1 MKKEFLVGIFIIV
14 GIIGFALTIFLI
26 KDIRIE
32 PGYTLNIYFDD
43 VGNLM
48 EKAWVRMRGV
58 KVGKI
63 DRIILENN
71 KAKVVVWMKNFAKIH
86 SDAKAKIASTGVL
99 GVKYIEL
106 TLGSPDK
113 PLLKDGDSIYSE
125 DRAFSIDE
133 ALSEGISGIKGFTEF
148 LEKMSKDGDMSESL
162 GNIISNIEQ
171 LTAKLNKSIED
182 ERIRNVVRYLETAG
196 RDINKILEPNKDNI
210 NSAILSLKNISDKI
224 NELSENITSTDTVLG
239 QIVSDKETGG
249 KVAQTFDSLQLVA
262 AQANRVLNRVNLFR
276 TYWDYRMRYD
286 TKNSEYKSDIGVD
299 IYPKETKFYY
309 ISLNN
314 VASDDQKSGY
324 VEKNNTF
331 SLGIGGS
338 FYDKF
343 VLYGGLIRSTGG
355 FGVRIFPFG
364 YKPKLLELG
373 TEVYNFSKSK
383 DWPEINLS
391 LRLRLSKWLYVGSRY
406 EDIQYTKALNASLN
420 ISFEDDD
427 VAYLFGLIGLAR

>member
-1 MKKEFLVGIFIIV
+1 MKKEFLVGIFV
-14 GIIGFALTIFLI
+14 FAGIISFALTIFLI
-26 KDIRIE
+26 KDIRVE

-63 DRIILENN
+63 DKIILEGN
-71 KAKVVVWMKNFAKIH
+71 KAKVVVWMKNFVKIH
-86 SDAKAKIASTGVL
+86 SDAKAKISSTGVL

-113 PLLKDGDSIYSE
+113 PLLKDGDSIYS
-125 DRAFSIDE
+125 DYGAFSIDE
-133 ALSEGISGIKGFTEF
+133 ALSEGIEGIKGFTNF
-148 LEKMSKDGDMSESL
+148 LQKMSKNGEMSESL

-171 LTAKLNKSIED
+171 FTSKLNKSVEE
-182 ERIRNVVRYLETAG
+182 ERIRNAVRYLETAG
-196 RDINKILEPNKDNI
+196 KDIREILEPNKENLS
-210 NSAILSLKNISDKI
+210 NAILSIKNISEKI
-224 NELSENITSTDTVLG
+224 NLLSENIISTETVLG
-239 QIVSDKETGG
+239 QIVSDKETGS

-262 AQANRVLNRVNLFR
+262 SQANRVLNRVNLFK

-286 TKNSEYKSDIGVD
+286 TKNSEYKSDVGVD
-299 IYPKETKFYY
+299 VYPKETKFYY
-309 ISLNN
+309 ISVNN
-314 VASDDQKSGY
+314 VASDTQASGY

-338 FYDKF
+338 FYDRF

-364 YKPKLLELG
+364 YKLKLLEIG
-373 TEVYNFSKSK
+373 TEVYNFSKTR
-383 DWPEINLS
+383 DWPGIDLS
-391 LRLRLSKWLYVGSRY
+391 LRLRLAKWLYIGSRY
-406 EDIQYTKALNASLN
+406 EDIQYSKAMNASLN
-420 ISFEDDD
+420 ISFEDED